1 MKDEAKTKKQLIE
14 ELADLRQRI
23 AELKAGRIEAQRAE
37 EQLRQLATRHEAIL
51 SEIPDIIMEVDTSKV
66 YTWANPAGYE
76 FFGSDVIG
84 KEASFYS
91 EGEQE
96 TYAQVQP
103 LFNGDP
109 NLFYVESWQRRR
121 DGQRQLLAWWCR
133 ALKDAQGRVTGA
145 LSTARDITD
154 LHRTEQ
160 AIRDSEERYRAI
172 MEQSPDGIFLED
184 IDRRCLLEANVACQ
198 RMLGYSPQEITGLSI
213 YDIVA
218 ADRDDMDR
226 KLQEILTAHDSFTHE
241 RQYRRKD
248 GSLLDVWLNSK
259 VISFGGKKVNCT
271 LVRDLTARKRAEE
284 ALRQSNEFVEVV
296 FNSINDCL
304 CVIDT
309 SDFRIVGANRVFLD
323 KYMGEEDLIGRPC
336 YEVTHHRSKPC
347 EPPNDLCPLLQTLR
361 TGSHSSAEHIHYDKL
376 GVEEYFEVL
385 TSPIRNE
392 KGEIDRVV
400 HITRDLTERKRAE
413 KALRESEVR
422 YRTLV
427 KDFRD
432 TIYISTPEGK
442 FLDINQAG
450 LNLFG
455 YSYEEIMNLNVR
467 DLYVNPAER
476 SLFVAE
482 MEQKGYARDY
492 ELRFRTK
499 DGRVMDCLLTAVLYR
514 DEYGNP
520 SQYRGIVHDISERK
534 RTEEVLRES
543 EERYRAVMEQS
554 ADGIYLVDVETKRLL
569 EANPAFAQMLGY
581 TTEEIVKLSIYDFV
595 DADRRNID
603 QRFQD
608 ILSMEGS
615 VASERQYRRKDGAL
629 LDVWVSVNVISYRG
643 RKVMCTIARDIT
655 ERKRAGEERE
665 KLIGELTEAL
675 NNIKTLRGLIPI
687 CASCKKIR
695 DDQGYWQQVEVYVRD
710 RSEAEFS
717 HGLCPD
723 CVKEFLSPINDRKG
737 QEKE

>member
-51 SEIPDIIMEVDTSKV
+51 SKIPDIIMEVDTSKV

-271 LVRDLTARKRAEE
+271 LVRDLTARKRAE
-284 ALRQSNEFVEVV
+284 
-296 FNSINDCL
+296 
-304 CVIDT
+304 
-309 SDFRIVGANRVFLD
+309 
-323 KYMGEEDLIGRPC
+323 
-336 YEVTHHRSKPC
+336 
-347 EPPNDLCPLLQTLR
+347 
-361 TGSHSSAEHIHYDKL
+361 
-376 GVEEYFEVL
+376 
-385 TSPIRNE
+385 
-392 KGEIDRVV
+392 
-400 HITRDLTERKRAE
+400 

-499 DGRVMDCLLTAVLYR
+499 DGRVMDCLLTAILYR

-569 EANPAFAQMLGY
+569 EANPAFAQMLAY
-581 TTEEIVKLSIYDFV
+581 TTEEIVELSVYDFV
-595 DADRRNID
+595 AADRRDID
-603 QRFQD
+603 QRFQN

>member
-51 SEIPDIIMEVDTSKV
+51 SKIPDIIMEVDTSKV

-271 LVRDLTARKRAEE
+271 LVRDLTARKRAE
-284 ALRQSNEFVEVV
+284 
-296 FNSINDCL
+296 
-304 CVIDT
+304 
-309 SDFRIVGANRVFLD
+309 
-323 KYMGEEDLIGRPC
+323 
-336 YEVTHHRSKPC
+336 
-347 EPPNDLCPLLQTLR
+347 
-361 TGSHSSAEHIHYDKL
+361 
-376 GVEEYFEVL
+376 
-385 TSPIRNE
+385 
-392 KGEIDRVV
+392 
-400 HITRDLTERKRAE
+400 

-569 EANPAFAQMLGY
+569 EANPAFAQMLAY
-581 TTEEIVKLSIYDFV
+581 TTEEIVELSVYDFV
-595 DADRRNID
+595 AADRRDID
-603 QRFQD
+603 QRFQN